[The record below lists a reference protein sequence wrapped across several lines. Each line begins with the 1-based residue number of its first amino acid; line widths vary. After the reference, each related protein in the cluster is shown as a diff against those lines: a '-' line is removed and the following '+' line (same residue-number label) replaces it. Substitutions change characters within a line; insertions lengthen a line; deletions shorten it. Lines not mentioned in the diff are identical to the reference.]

1 MFMTTV
7 ESIHILLNQFKAA
20 KMQNDAIQTFLNK
33 FNGLE
38 NTSLSS
44 GSSPNHPKN
53 PYFDFQHTQND
64 KNHFPRFKYTI

>member
-1 MFMTTV
+1 
-7 ESIHILLNQFKAA
+7 
-20 KMQNDAIQTFLNK
+20 MQNDAIQTFLNQ

-38 NTSLSS
+38 NTILAL

-53 PYFDFQHTQND
+53 PYVYPQHTQND